1 MTGQTAQ
8 KGGTGQAFAVY
19 YVYLPTV
26 FHLLIAAI
34 CLLYGAGLA
43 QTAWLLYLVAAL
55 TLIAALSGYLAY
67 FEDRVRNLVALL
79 SALVNGAL
87 TITIFAALHRTA
99 GIVCG
104 SSVCT
109 GTRAAEVSR
118 LSRIAPPEAT
128 TDLCTQAPCVEI
140 YTDLLTALYFSTVTF
155 TTLGYG
161 DLQPVPQMRAL
172 AGFEAVVGYIFLG
185 FLVGT
190 AFHWGT
196 NARSADQDCAHCRA
210 EMEAGA
216 LNLRIAELEQSLND
230 KSNEVAALKQAQE
243 HQQSRQTQS
252 PEPDPKPD

>member
-1 MTGQTAQ
+1 MTRQPAPQTAA
-8 KGGTGQAFAVY
+8 GQAFALY
-19 YVYLPTV
+19 YVYMPTV
-26 FHLLIAAI
+26 FHVLIAAT
-34 CLLYGAGLA
+34 CVVNGAGIA
-43 QTAWLLYLVAAL
+43 QSPWLLYLIAGL
-55 TLIAALSGYLAY
+55 TLVAALSGYLAY

-99 GIVCG
+99 GIICG

-161 DLQPVPQMRAL
+161 DLQPVPHMRVL

-196 NARSADQDCAHCRA
+196 NARSVDQDCAHCCA

-216 LNLRIAELEQSLND
+216 LNLRIAELEQSLNE
-230 KSNEVAALKQAQE
+230 KSNEVAALTRAQE
-243 HQQSRQTQS
+243 RLQSRQIQS